1 MTSFLVLTICTNF
14 YFQLIKDIEDISQVN
29 EQLEKMGYNIGVRLV
44 DEFLAK
50 SQTTSCA
57 SFKDTADIISKVAFK
72 MFLGIV
78 PEVTSW
84 NAENTAFSLIF
95 NDNPLLD
102 FVELPPQYQNLQYCN
117 VLCGVIKGAL
127 EMVQLQVVCSFVR
140 DTLKGDEVSEMRVEL
155 KGVVKNEM
163 SEEYQD
169 D

>member
-1 MTSFLVLTICTNF
+1 M
-14 YFQLIKDIEDISQVN
+14 N